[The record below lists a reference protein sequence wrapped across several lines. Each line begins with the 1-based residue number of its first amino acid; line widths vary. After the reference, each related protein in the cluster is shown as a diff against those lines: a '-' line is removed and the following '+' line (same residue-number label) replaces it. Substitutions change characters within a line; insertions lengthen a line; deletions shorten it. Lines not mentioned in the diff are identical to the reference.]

1 MRIYYL
7 LILYVLNSCAIGG
20 SNLSS
25 IDRAE
30 EFFLCFPET
39 DNNYLI
45 LPLEKKASIQKEIIK
60 EKGKRKLDCGKF
72 IDLTSA
78 EENLKSI
85 NQAEM
90 DRKLGKCRYRN
101 RPCTYD

>member
-1 MRIYYL
+1 M
-7 LILYVLNSCAIGG
+7 
-20 SNLSS
+20 
-25 IDRAE
+25 
-30 EFFLCFPET
+30 
-39 DNNYLI
+39 
-45 LPLEKKASIQKEIIK
+45 K
-60 EKGKRKLDCGKF
+60 EKGKRELDCDKF

>member
-1 MRIYYL
+1 MRIYYF
-7 LILYVLNSCAIGG
+7 LILYLLNSCAIGG

-45 LPLEKKASIQKEIIK
+45 LPLEKKASIQKEIINRIG
-60 EKGKRKLDCGKF
+60 KGLKRQQCY
-72 IDLTSA
+72 
-78 EENLKSI
+78 EEI
-85 NQAEM
+85 W
-90 DRKLGKCRYRN
+90 RKMKTETL
-101 RPCTYD
+101 PE